1 MSEKNLLA
9 RYPQSKRIIK
19 NRIKNKESAREVA
32 LKFGKEYFDGDREQ
46 GYGGYYYDGRWLPI
60 AKDII
65 QHFNLKPGD
74 RVLDIGCAKGFLVH
88 DLMRTLPGLEVYGL
102 DISEYALF
110 NAHPDVIGRLHLG
123 NATKLPFPDN
133 SFMAVISINTI
144 HNLDRVNCIA
154 ALREIERVAPGR
166 SYVQVDAYRNISEKK
181 LFEDWMLTAKTY
193 GTPNDWNQIFKE
205 AGFTGD
211 YYWTIL
217 EVD

>member
-1 MSEKNLLA
+1 MSEKNLLS

-60 AKDII
+60 AKDIV

-110 NAHPDVIGRLHLG
+110 NAHPDVIGRLHLC
-123 NATKLPFPDN
+123 NATK
-133 SFMAVISINTI
+133 
-144 HNLDRVNCIA
+144 
-154 ALREIERVAPGR
+154 
-166 SYVQVDAYRNISEKK
+166 
-181 LFEDWMLTAKTY
+181 
-193 GTPNDWNQIFKE
+193 
-205 AGFTGD
+205 
-211 YYWTIL
+211 
-217 EVD
+217 